1 MRLNP
6 VDILA
11 NWYNDETL
19 PWSAQKAV
27 NCLAETA
34 EVGGTRSVAKTKGL
48 PGLTLLANLETGAP
62 IRGAEDVEGTLFVVS
77 GTSLFQ
83 INPDNSFTNRGNIP
97 GVSLVSMAH
106 NKQGGTTAANELVI
120 ANGLSGYVYNTDTTV
135 LSQITDDAF
144 PGATTFDYVDGYISF
159 TDPEGRFWGHSA
171 LNQATQYSSIDRY
184 DAESAPDKIVSH
196 IVSHR
201 EVMVFGTRTTEFFR
215 NTGAATGTFQ
225 RVDGTEMEVGIA
237 APLARARLDNTV
249 YWLGS
254 DGLVYR
260 LAGHSPQR
268 VSTRPIEQAISRFN
282 LDNAFAHTWEDRGH
296 QIFYLTFP
304 DGLTFGYDVATSL
317 WHARETFGLERWG
330 VNTTTR
336 WNGLWVAGDYSN
348 GKLYRLNWDDFT
360 EDGRPLVME
369 CQPGVTHADG
379 NDVLCPYVEL
389 FMDTGQSP
397 NPADLDP
404 LQIFGDAPNTLS
416 AVPYS
421 YDYSAAGGFG
431 IYTYAITG
439 GSIPG
444 GLVLSPSGVLSGV
457 ATSNGSFSFT
467 VTVTDSLGNTASL
480 NDTIAVS
487 FTSNAIIAESANN
500 LEIRSGGN
508 NTFPLLQTLI
518 TPNITT
524 GSCVITSSDGT
535 FLAFTQN
542 AAERIALYK
551 KNSLGSY
558 ILVPA
563 AFDVQPSAVRQIDMT
578 SDGLYLAVVDGTQ
591 LRIYKRN
598 TTTDVYATIHTQTDV
613 NFGVDLKWSPNGRYL
628 AVAASLGHV
637 LLRTGDTFSEISNPS
652 GNAVARGFAWNPS
665 STAYVQKSNG
675 ALRVYSVTD
684 TLVSQLT
691 SISETGIGRCRWT
704 RDESTVFVSSNTAS
718 PAGIFLRI
726 YSWNGTTLTRLA
738 DPVQLPSPAVSIEN
752 IDLSSD
758 GRVLMVGA
766 AAGLAIVGFYAVSG
780 STLSLIPGTTPVING
795 MFNRFAVSSD
805 HWGQ

>member
-1 MRLNP
+1 MRLTP

-48 PGLTLLANLETGAP
+48 PGLTLLANLETGDP

-135 LSQITDDAF
+135 LAQITDDAF

-225 RVDGTEMEVGIA
+225 RVDGTEMEIGIA

-296 QIFYLTFP
+296 QVFYLTFP
-304 DGLTFGYDVATSL
+304 DGLTFGFDVATSL
-317 WHARETFGLERWG
+317 WHARETYGLDRWG

-336 WNGLWVAGDYSN
+336 WNGLWVAGDYTN
-348 GKLYRLNWDDFT
+348 GKLYRMNWDDYT

-379 NDVLCPYVEL
+379 NDVRCPYVEL

-404 LQIFGDAPNTLS
+404 LQISGDAPDVPLDS
-416 AVPYS
+416 PYS
-421 YDYSAAGGFG
+421 YAYSASGGFG
-431 IYTYAITG
+431 IYAFSFTG
-439 GSIPG
+439 SLPPG
-444 GLVLSPSGVLSGV
+444 VTLSTSGVLTGV
-457 ATSNGSFSFT
+457 ADTAGSFSFT
-467 VTVTDSLGNTASL
+467 VTVTDSLGNTASVP
-480 NDTIAVS
+480 DTILVS
-487 FTSNAIIAESANN
+487 FAPDLLVMSSTDSEMQLYSGVTPAFPFAQSILPPAINSPLSYSTS
-500 LEIRSGGN
+500 
-508 NTFPLLQTLI
+508 QD
-518 TPNITT
+518 
-524 GSCVITSSDGT
+524 GSYYASS
-535 FLAFTQN
+535 FLAVPRFRSYT
-542 AAERIALYK
+542 R
-551 KNSLGSY
+551 NSVGNY
-558 ILVPA
+558 IEVSSPLSPA
-563 AFDVQPSAVRQIDMT
+563 PSAVCNGCAVSHDAT
-578 SDGLYLAVVDGTQ
+578 YLAITQGDEVWLYKADGDDTYTRVAVH
-591 LRIYKRN
+591 LVGAP
-598 TTTDVYATIHTQTDV
+598 TATV
-613 NFGVDLKWSPNGRYL
+613 KFSPDSNYL
-628 AVAASLGHV
+628 ATTGVSGFGFRMLQ
-637 LLRTGDTFSEISNPS
+637 RTGDTLTSIFTGGLSD
-652 GNAVARGFAWNPS
+652 GYGLAWNAES
-665 STAYVQKSNG
+665 NQVAVTARLQVPQM
-675 ALRVYSVTD
+675 YSVVGSTVTLIGQGVVAATGTNRCVLSPD
-684 TLVSQLT
+684 GEYLYVNNNTAPNNLQIYNWTGAAFTLVSQTTITATPDPHITMTFDGDLVA
-691 SISETGIGRCRWT
+691 ISDTT
-704 RDESTVFVSSNTAS
+704 
-718 PAGIFLRI
+718 
-726 YSWNGTTLTRLA
+726 NGTRVHTAVNGVLTLLTTIA
-738 DPVQLPSPAVSIEN
+738 EMGPGSHFAK
-752 IDLSSD
+752 SSD
-758 GRVLMVGA
+758 
-766 AAGLAIVGFYAVSG
+766 Y
-780 STLSLIPGTTPVING
+780 P
-795 MFNRFAVSSD
+795 
-805 HWGQ
+805 

>member
-1 MRLNP
+1 MRLTP

-48 PGLTLLANLETGAP
+48 PGLTLLVNLETGAP

-83 INPDNSFTNRGNIP
+83 INPDNTAINRGNIP

-135 LSQITDDAF
+135 LAQITDDAF

-249 YWLGS
+249 YWLGN
-254 DGLVYR
+254 DGIVYR

-268 VSTRPIEQAISRFN
+268 VSNRPIEQAISEFN
-282 LDNAFAHTWEDRGH
+282 PANAFAHTWEDRGH
-296 QIFYLTFP
+296 KVFYLTFP
-304 DGLTFGYDVATSL
+304 DGLTFGFDVATSL
-317 WHARETFGLERWG
+317 WHARETYGLDRWG
-330 VNTTTR
+330 INTTTR

-348 GKLYRLNWDDFT
+348 GKLYHLNWDDFT

-397 NPADLDP
+397 NPGDLEV
-404 LQIFGDAPNTLS
+404 LAITGDAPDEFIG
-416 AVPYS
+416 VPYS
-421 YDYSAAGGFG
+421 YAYSATGGFG
-431 IYTYAITG
+431 IYAFTYTG
-439 GSIPG
+439 TLPD
-444 GLVLSPSGVLSGV
+444 GLTLSPGGVLSG
-457 ATSNGSFSFT
+457 TPTTGGNFSFT
-467 VTVTDSLGNTASL
+467 VTVTDSLGQTASVP
-480 NDTIAVS
+480 DTVQIS
-487 FTSNAIIAESANN
+487 FSSDLWAYTSQ
-500 LEIRSGGN
+500 LDLRSGLTSAYASQQTITANSPTQTATTMDGGLFAMSSASSPFFRVFE
-508 NTFPLLQTLI
+508 NTGVFTEISTPLDVAIPSSAMAVAL
-518 TPNITT
+518 
-524 GSCVITSSDGT
+524 SSDGT
-535 FLAFTQN
+535 
-542 AAERIALYK
+542 
-551 KNSLGSY
+551 
-558 ILVPA
+558 
-563 AFDVQPSAVRQIDMT
+563 
-578 SDGLYLAVVDGTQ
+578 YLAVGYAGNVN
-591 LRIYKRN
+591 IYKRQLDGKWDLIQNVSYTGILHLKFAPN
-598 TTTDVYATIHTQTDV
+598 TGFLAACGVSPALQVFRRDGDV
-613 NFGVDLKWSPNGRYL
+613 F
-628 AVAASLGHV
+628 
-637 LLRTGDTFSEISNPS
+637 
-652 GNAVARGFAWNPS
+652 
-665 STAYVQKSNG
+665 
-675 ALRVYSVTD
+675 
-684 TLVSQLT
+684 T
-691 SISETGIGRCRWT
+691 SIFSGAGEQGDR
-704 RDESTVFVSSNTAS
+704 
-718 PAGIFLRI
+718 AGIAWYPDSSKLA
-726 YSWNGTTLTRLA
+726 STPENGTTSVYNVFAGTIA
-738 DPVQLPSPAVSIEN
+738 TVAVSTGGTAPGQTNCAFSADGAYLYLRGNAAPFFRVHNFTGTTLPEVAGPSTMPTSL
-752 IDLSSD
+752 DKSLSVSGD
-758 GRVLMVGA
+758 GRLLATANAGGFLVWEIAPGGVLNLLGNLGGNSA
-766 AAGLAIVGFYAVSG
+766 TYTHFTESG
-780 STLSLIPGTTPVING
+780 DYFL
-795 MFNRFAVSSD
+795 
-805 HWGQ
+805 

>member
-34 EVGGTRSVAKTKGL
+34 EVNGTRSVSKTKGL
-48 PGLTLLANLETGAP
+48 PGMTLLANLETGAP

-83 INPDNSFTNRGNIP
+83 INTDNSFTNRGNIP

-120 ANGLSGYVYNTDTTV
+120 GNGLSGYVYNTATTI
-135 LSQITDDAF
+135 LTQITDDAF
-144 PGATTFDYVDGYISF
+144 PGATTFDYVDGFISF

-225 RVDGTEMEVGIA
+225 RVDGTEMEIGIA

-282 LDNAFAHTWEDRGH
+282 LANAFAHTWEDRGH
-296 QIFYLTFP
+296 QVFYLTFP

-317 WHARETFGLERWG
+317 WHARETYGLDRWG
-330 VNTTTR
+330 VNTTTN
-336 WNGLWVAGDYSN
+336 WNRLWVAGDYSN

-404 LQIFGDAPNTLS
+404 LTIQGDAPNS
-416 AVPYS
+416 GINEAYS
-421 YDYSAAGGFG
+421 YAYSASGGFG
-431 IYTYAITG
+431 IYTYSYTG
-439 GSIPG
+439 TLPDGLTLSPG
-444 GLVLSPSGVLSGV
+444 GVISGTTT
-457 ATSNGSFSFT
+457 ATGSFSFT
-467 VTVTDSLGNTASL
+467 VTVTDSLGQTASTP
-480 NDTIAVS
+480 DTIEVS
-487 FTSNAIIAESANN
+487 FAAN
-500 LEIRSGGN
+500 
-508 NTFPLLQTLI
+508 LLVGA
-518 TPNITT
+518 T
-524 GSCVITSSDGT
+524 GSLVQYSGVTTQYSSFQSIVLTGQTPTDLSTTKDGEFCTWASSNSPFFRLFKRNSLGAYIEVPTPLDTMPASTLQRAAISSDGT
-535 FLAFTQN
+535 
-542 AAERIALYK
+542 
-551 KNSLGSY
+551 Y
-558 ILVPA
+558 IVTA
-563 AFDVQPSAVRQIDMT
+563 Q
-578 SDGLYLAVVDGTQ
+578 GTVWR
-591 LRIYKRN
+591 LYKRN
-598 TTTDVYATIHTQTDV
+598 VGLDTYTLVNTIAGLNAATDMKFDWTT
-613 NFGVDLKWSPNGRYL
+613 NYL
-628 AVAASLGHV
+628 AGCAPTGFAVYQIVADALVFVAAEFQGFNGIAWYGNRVASSRNVGGNGVWVWTL
-637 LLRTGDTFSEISNPS
+637 S
-652 GNAVARGFAWNPS
+652 G
-665 STAYVQKSNG
+665 
-675 ALRVYSVTD
+675 SVM
-684 TLVSQLT
+684 TLVANAAFACPENAF
-691 SISETGIGRCRWT
+691 INWT
-704 RDESTVFVSSNTAS
+704 RDGTVLYMGGNT
-718 PAGIFLRI
+718 PTPRLRA
-726 YSWNGTTLTRLA
+726 YTWNGVAFAATA
-738 DPVQLPSPAVSIEN
+738 DQTATIPNSAISGLDITQ
-752 IDLSSD
+752 D
-758 GRVLMVGA
+758 GRVM
-766 AAGLAIVGFYAVSG
+766 AV
-780 STLSLIPGTTPVING
+780 T
-795 MFNRFAVSSD
+795 SSD
-805 HWGQ
+805 VGMTIRLYEVNGAVLTLLSPTSPVSDGSGRAAFVTSADFYE